1 MKRIEDKTVND
12 LMTHG
17 VVTVPESRKVIDVIR
32 ILREG
37 HIHGVMIVNNEGKA
51 VGVISEI
58 DLPKAFGRDLNDVT
72 AKEIMSSPVK
82 TVGIDEKIVDVTK
95 TMIAKNIDRLF
106 VLYDNGFPR
115 GVLSITDV
123 INEVV
128 SSYFHE

>member
-106 VLYDNGFPR
+106 VLYDNRFPR
-115 GVLSITDV
+115 G
-123 INEVV
+123 
-128 SSYFHE
+128 FCP